1 MKRSTFNYIKQI
13 LKDYS
18 QVDDHIK
25 KRMEELQYPYRP
37 DDVNSGI
44 KGNGQTDNMAN
55 LMITIEQDRRLSALE
70 RNKKVV
76 EDNLSE
82 CGKDTETIIT
92 ELYIKRYPKYMME
105 GLLDPR
111 NKGTDGEP
119 LLKCGRTKAY
129 QLRDNFFENIAN
141 DLGLDK

>member
-1 MKRSTFNYIKQI
+1 VKRSTFNYIKQI

-18 QVDDHIK
+18 QIDDHIK
-25 KRMEELQYPYRP
+25 RRMEELQYPHRP
-37 DDVNSGI
+37 DDVNAGI
-44 KGNGQTDNMAN
+44 KGNAQSDSMTN

-76 EDNLSE
+76 ADNLSE

-92 ELYIKRYPKYMME
+92 ELYIKRYPRYHMD
-105 GLLDPR
+105 GLVENRLI
-111 NKGTDGEP
+111 N
-119 LLKCGRTKAY
+119 CGRTKAF
-129 QLRDNFFENIAN
+129 QLRDDFFENIAD

>member
-18 QVDDHIK
+18 QIDDHIK
-25 KRMEELQYPYRP
+25 RRMEELQYPHRP
-37 DDVNSGI
+37 DDVNAGI
-44 KGNGQTDNMAN
+44 KSNAQSDSMTN

-76 EDNLSE
+76 ADNLSE

-92 ELYIKRYPKYMME
+92 ELYIKRYPRYHMD
-105 GLLDPR
+105 GLVENRLI
-111 NKGTDGEP
+111 E
-119 LLKCGRTKAY
+119 CGRTKAF
-129 QLRDNFFENIAN
+129 QLRDNFFENVAD

>member
-25 KRMEELQYPYRP
+25 KRMEELQYPHRP

-44 KGNGQTDNMAN
+44 KGNAQSDNMAN
-55 LMITIEQDRRLSALE
+55 LMITIEQDRRLAALE

-82 CGKDTETIIT
+82 CGQDTETIIK
-92 ELYIKRYPKYMME
+92 ELYTSRYPRYTMD
-105 GLLDPR
+105 GLVKSNIIYCSR
-111 NKGTDGEP
+111 SQAF
-119 LLKCGRTKAY
+119 R
-129 QLRDNFFENIAN
+129 LRDAFFDNIAN

>member
-18 QVDDHIK
+18 QIDDHIK
-25 KRMEELQYPYRP
+25 RRMEELQYPHRP
-37 DDVNSGI
+37 DDVNAGI
-44 KGNGQTDNMAN
+44 KSNAQSDSMTN

-76 EDNLSE
+76 ADNLSE

-92 ELYIKRYPKYMME
+92 ELYIKRYPRYHMD
-105 GLLDPR
+105 GLVENRLI
-111 NKGTDGEP
+111 N
-119 LLKCGRTKAY
+119 CGRTKAF
-129 QLRDNFFENIAN
+129 QLRDDFFDNIAD

>member
-25 KRMEELQYPYRP
+25 RRMEELQYPHRP
-37 DDVNSGI
+37 EDVNAGI
-44 KGNGQTDNMAN
+44 KGNAQSDSMAN

-76 EDNLSE
+76 EDNLSM
-82 CGKDTETIIT
+82 CGEDTETIIK
-92 ELYIKRYPKYMME
+92 ELYIKRYPRYRME
-105 GLLDPR
+105 GLVENRLI
-111 NKGTDGEP
+111 E
-119 LLKCGRTKAY
+119 CGRTKAF
-129 QLRDNFFENIAN
+129 QLRDNFFENIAD

>member
-18 QVDDHIK
+18 QIDDHIK
-25 KRMEELQYPYRP
+25 RRMEELQYPHRP
-37 DDVNSGI
+37 DDVNAGI
-44 KGNGQTDNMAN
+44 KGNAQSDSMTN

-76 EDNLSE
+76 ADNLSE

-92 ELYIKRYPKYMME
+92 ELYIKRYPRYHMD
-105 GLLDPR
+105 GLVENRLI
-111 NKGTDGEP
+111 N
-119 LLKCGRTKAY
+119 CGRTKAF
-129 QLRDNFFENIAN
+129 QLRDDFFENIAD

>member
-18 QVDDHIK
+18 QIDEHIK
-25 KRMEELQYPYRP
+25 RRTEELQYPHRP
-37 DDVNSGI
+37 DDVNAGI
-44 KGNGQTDNMAN
+44 KGNAQSDSMTN

-76 EDNLSE
+76 ADNLSE

-92 ELYIKRYPKYMME
+92 ELYIKRYPRYTLE
-105 GLLDPR
+105 GLIKNGIIYCSR
-111 NKGTDGEP
+111 SQ
-119 LLKCGRTKAY
+119 AY
-129 QLRDNFFENIAN
+129 RLRYAFFDNVAN
-141 DLGLDK
+141 DLNLDK

>member
-76 EDNLSE
+76 EDNLNE
-82 CGKDTETIIT
+82 CGEDTETIIN
-92 ELYIKRYPKYMME
+92 ELYIKRYPKYHME
-105 GLLDPR
+105 GLVENHLI
-111 NKGTDGEP
+111 E
-119 LLKCGRTKAY
+119 CGRTKAF
-129 QLRDNFFENIAN
+129 QLRDNFFENIAD

>member
-18 QVDDHIK
+18 QIDDHIK
-25 KRMEELQYPYRP
+25 RRMEELQYPHRP
-37 DDVNSGI
+37 DDVNADI
-44 KGNGQTDNMAN
+44 KGNGQSDSMAN

-76 EDNLSE
+76 EDNLNE
-82 CGKDTETIIT
+82 CGEDTETIIR
-92 ELYIKRYPKYMME
+92 ELYIKRYPRYRME
-105 GLLDPR
+105 GLVENHLI
-111 NKGTDGEP
+111 E
-119 LLKCGRTKAY
+119 CGRTKAF
-129 QLRDNFFENIAN
+129 QLRDSFFENIAD

>member
-25 KRMEELQYPYRP
+25 RRMEELQYPHRP
-37 DDVNSGI
+37 EDVNAGI
-44 KGNGQTDNMAN
+44 KGNGQSDSMAN

-76 EDNLSE
+76 EDNLNE
-82 CGKDTETIIT
+82 CGEDTETIIR
-92 ELYIKRYPKYMME
+92 ELYIKRYPRYRMD
-105 GLLDPR
+105 GLVENHLI
-111 NKGTDGEP
+111 E
-119 LLKCGRTKAY
+119 CGRTKAF
-129 QLRDNFFENIAN
+129 QLRDNFFENIAD

>member
-18 QVDDHIK
+18 QIDDHIK
-25 KRMEELQYPYRP
+25 RRMEELQYPHRP
-37 DDVNSGI
+37 DDVNAGI
-44 KGNGQTDNMAN
+44 KSNAQSDSMTN

-76 EDNLSE
+76 SDNLSE

-92 ELYIKRYPKYMME
+92 ELYIKRYPRYTLE
-105 GLLDPR
+105 GLIKNGIIYCSR
-111 NKGTDGEP
+111 SQ
-119 LLKCGRTKAY
+119 AY
-129 QLRDNFFENIAN
+129 RLRDAFFDNIAN
-141 DLGLDK
+141 DLNLDK

>member
-18 QVDDHIK
+18 QIDDHIK
-25 KRMEELQYPYRP
+25 RRMEELQYPHRP
-37 DDVNSGI
+37 DDVNAGI
-44 KGNGQTDNMAN
+44 KSNEQSDSMTN

-82 CGKDTETIIT
+82 CGEDTRTIIR
-92 ELYIKRYPKYMME
+92 ELYIKRYPRYHMD
-105 GLLDPR
+105 GLVENRLID
-111 NKGTDGEP
+111 
-119 LLKCGRTKAY
+119 CGRTKAF
-129 QLRDNFFENIAN
+129 QLRDNFFENIAD

>member
-37 DDVNSGI
+37 DDINSGI

-76 EDNLSE
+76 EDNLND
-82 CGKDTETIIT
+82 CGKDTQTIIT
-92 ELYIKRYPKYMME
+92 ELYIKRYPRYRME
-105 GLLDPR
+105 GLVENHLI
-111 NKGTDGEP
+111 E
-119 LLKCGRTKAY
+119 CGRTKGF
-129 QLRDNFFENIAN
+129 QLRDNFFENIAD

>member
-1 MKRSTFNYIKQI
+1 VKRSTFNYIKQI

-18 QVDDHIK
+18 QIDDHIK
-25 KRMEELQYPYRP
+25 RRMEELQYPHRP
-37 DDVNSGI
+37 DDVNAGI
-44 KGNGQTDNMAN
+44 KSNAQSDSMTN

-76 EDNLSE
+76 ADNLSE

-92 ELYIKRYPKYMME
+92 ELYIKRYPRYRMD
-105 GLLDPR
+105 GLVENRLI
-111 NKGTDGEP
+111 E
-119 LLKCGRTKAY
+119 CGRTKAF
-129 QLRDNFFENIAN
+129 QLRDNFFENVAD

>member
-18 QVDDHIK
+18 QIDDHIK
-25 KRMEELQYPYRP
+25 RRMEELQYPYRP
-37 DDVNSGI
+37 DDVNAGI
-44 KGNGQTDNMAN
+44 KGNAQSDSMAN

-70 RNKKVV
+70 RNKKIV

-92 ELYIKRYPKYMME
+92 ELYIKRYPRYRME
-105 GLLDPR
+105 GLVENRLID
-111 NKGTDGEP
+111 
-119 LLKCGRTKAY
+119 CGRTKAF
-129 QLRDNFFENIAN
+129 QLRDNFFENIAD

>member
-18 QVDDHIK
+18 QIDDHIK
-25 KRMEELQYPYRP
+25 RRMEELQYPHRP
-37 DDVNSGI
+37 DDVNAGI
-44 KGNGQTDNMAN
+44 KSNAQTDNMTG

-76 EDNLSE
+76 EDNLNE
-82 CGKDTETIIT
+82 CGKDTETIIK
-92 ELYIKRYPKYMME
+92 ELYIKRYPRYHMD
-105 GLLDPR
+105 GLVENRLI
-111 NKGTDGEP
+111 E
-119 LLKCGRTKAY
+119 CGRTKAF
-129 QLRDNFFENIAN
+129 QLRDDFFDNIAD

>member
-92 ELYIKRYPKYMME
+92 ELYIKRYPRYRME
-105 GLLDPR
+105 GLVENHLI
-111 NKGTDGEP
+111 E
-119 LLKCGRTKAY
+119 CGRTKGF
-129 QLRDNFFENIAN
+129 QLRDNFFENIAD

>member
-18 QVDDHIK
+18 QIDDHIK
-25 KRMEELQYPYRP
+25 RRMEELQYPHRP
-37 DDVNSGI
+37 DDINAGI
-44 KGNGQTDNMAN
+44 KGNAQSDSMTN

-76 EDNLSE
+76 ADNLSE

-92 ELYIKRYPKYMME
+92 ELYIKRYPRYHMD
-105 GLLDPR
+105 GLVENRLI
-111 NKGTDGEP
+111 E
-119 LLKCGRTKAY
+119 CGRTKAF
-129 QLRDNFFENIAN
+129 QLRDNFFENVAD

>member
-18 QVDDHIK
+18 QIDDHIK
-25 KRMEELQYPYRP
+25 RRMEELQYPHRP
-37 DDVNSGI
+37 DDVNAGI
-44 KGNGQTDNMAN
+44 KSNAQSDSMTN

-76 EDNLSE
+76 EDNLNE

-92 ELYIKRYPKYMME
+92 ELYIKRYPRYHMD
-105 GLLDPR
+105 GLVENRLI
-111 NKGTDGEP
+111 N
-119 LLKCGRTKAY
+119 CGRTKAF
-129 QLRDNFFENIAN
+129 QLRDDFFDNIAD

>member
-18 QVDDHIK
+18 QIDDHIK
-25 KRMEELQYPYRP
+25 RRMEELQYPYRP
-37 DDVNSGI
+37 DDVNAGI
-44 KGNGQTDNMAN
+44 KGNAQSDSMTN
-55 LMITIEQDRRLSALE
+55 LMITIEQDRRLTALE
-70 RNKKVV
+70 RNKRVV

-92 ELYIKRYPKYMME
+92 ELYIKRYPRYRME
-105 GLLDPR
+105 GLVENRLID
-111 NKGTDGEP
+111 
-119 LLKCGRTKAY
+119 CGRTKAF
-129 QLRDNFFENIAN
+129 QLRDNFFENIAD

>member
-18 QVDDHIK
+18 KIDEHIK
-25 KRMEELQYPYRP
+25 RRMEELQYPYRP

-76 EDNLSE
+76 EDNLNE
-82 CGKDTETIIT
+82 CRKDTETIIY
-92 ELYIKRYPKYMME
+92 ELYINRYPKYTMD
-105 GLLDPR
+105 GLVT
-111 NKGTDGEP
+111 NKIIH
-119 LLKCGRTKAY
+119 CSRAHAFR
-129 QLRDNFFENIAN
+129 LRDGFFENIAN
-141 DLGLDK
+141 DLNLDK

>member
-1 MKRSTFNYIKQI
+1 VKRSTFNYIKQI

-18 QVDDHIK
+18 QIDDHIK
-25 KRMEELQYPYRP
+25 RRMEELQYPHRP
-37 DDVNSGI
+37 DDINAGI
-44 KGNGQTDNMAN
+44 KGNAQSDSMTN

-76 EDNLSE
+76 ADNLSE

-92 ELYIKRYPKYMME
+92 ELYIKRYPRYHMD
-105 GLLDPR
+105 GLVENRLI
-111 NKGTDGEP
+111 E
-119 LLKCGRTKAY
+119 CGRTKAF
-129 QLRDNFFENIAN
+129 QLRDNFFENVAD